1 MFPGTPLKRELSCCL
16 DVGEGEKVEVPE
28 LTGWVK
34 DILPGKAK
42 PCCASKGIHTPLP
55 IVWHVFR
62 PNAGQYPAP
71 SSWDV
76 HSTGHLHSP
85 HLLTLQ
91 SLFLSSSSFCWTSTQ
106 VLWICFVD
114 VSTYFAHTAK
124 IRVFHWGQYLLSC
137 SYWSQNMGPH
147 ARLERRA
154 SPLEKRKLFSL
165 LWDPALI
172 SSPGWLNSL
181 HMGHLV

>member
-76 HSTGHLHSP
+76 HSTGP
-85 HLLTLQ
+85 LT
-91 SLFLSSSSFCWTSTQ
+91 FTSS
-106 VLWICFVD
+106 
-114 VSTYFAHTAK
+114 AHTA
-124 IRVFHWGQYLLSC
+124 
-137 SYWSQNMGPH
+137 
-147 ARLERRA
+147 E
-154 SPLEKRKLFSL
+154 
-165 LWDPALI
+165 LI
-172 SSPGWLNSL
+172 SFFIIVLLDIYPSTLNLFCWCLNLFCPYGQNTGVPLGPILTVLLILVSEHGSPCQIRKKSFTSWEEEVIQSPVRSST
-181 HMGHLV
+181 HF